1 MPTSHNEFTK
11 YSLLL
16 ENLENTPRLQFSK
29 WLDEYIQL
37 NISDSVSMVLSTID
51 RNAYPSSRVVYMRDC
66 DAKGFVFFTNY
77 DSNKGEEL
85 RMNKKASLLFH
96 WPELE
101 RQVRVWGM
109 IEKIETDL
117 SDAYFSERP
126 KTSQAG
132 AWVSRQSKVI
142 KDRVKLEQMH
152 QAFLRNTSDKIIP
165 RPKFWGGYRLIP
177 NKFEFWQGR
186 ESRLHDRFLYELKA
200 DNWDIKRLAP

>member
-11 YSLLL
+11 YSLTLEDL
-16 ENLENTPRLQFSK
+16 ENKPRLQFSK

-85 RMNKKASLLFH
+85 RINKKASLLFY

-101 RQVRVWGM
+101 RQVRVWGI
-109 IEKIETDL
+109 IEKIETAL

-200 DNWDIKRLAP
+200 ENWDIKRLAP